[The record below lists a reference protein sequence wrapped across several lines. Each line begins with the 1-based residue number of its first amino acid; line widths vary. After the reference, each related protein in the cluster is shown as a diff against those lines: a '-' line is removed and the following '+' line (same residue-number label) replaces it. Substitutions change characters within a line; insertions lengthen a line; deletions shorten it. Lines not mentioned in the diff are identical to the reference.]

1 MLWLLWLSGLFGVTA
16 QALTVT
22 DAAGAKLVLDKP
34 AQRIVALTPHATE
47 LLFSVGAEK
56 QIVGVVEHSD
66 YPKAA
71 QQLPRVGGYGSF
83 NLEAIM
89 ALEPDLIIY
98 WPGGNPAREIQRLQK
113 LGFPLF
119 GSNPKNFDD
128 IASELEKMALLTG
141 HSEATQALITDF
153 RLQVES
159 LYQQN
164 KRKPRVRVF
173 YQVWDSPML
182 SQNDLSFITRVIEL
196 CGGRNIFGHLP
207 MLSPQVSIEA
217 VLAANPDV
225 ILAGSHQG
233 KAPTWLKDWQQYP
246 YLKAVKHQQLKTI
259 NSDVIH
265 RPTMRLL
272 DAAKQMCR
280 LLDDARGDL

>member
-16 QALTVT
+16 QALIVT
-22 DAAGAKLVLDKP
+22 DATGAKLVLDKP
-34 AQRIVALTPHATE
+34 AQRIIALTPHATE
-47 LLFSVGAEK
+47 LLFSVGAGK
-56 QIVGVVEHSD
+56 QVVGVVEYSD

-71 QQLPRVGGYGSF
+71 QQLPQVGGYGSF

-98 WPGGNPAREIQRLQK
+98 WPGGNPAREIQRLKK
-113 LGFPLF
+113 LGLPLF
-119 GSNPKNFDD
+119 GSNPKSFDD

-173 YQVWDSPML
+173 FQVWDNPML
-182 SQNDLSFITRVIEL
+182 SQNDQSFITRVIEL
-196 CGGRNIFGHLP
+196 CGGRNIFGQLP

-217 VLAANPDV
+217 VLAANPDIIV
-225 ILAGSHQG
+225 AGSHQG